1 LVKSTKSGI
10 FVKHLKS
17 KNMDTNT
24 RLKITLGTILI
35 VGIIAVSIVS
45 IGFSMN
51 NQSKPIVEEV
61 NTNELLVENQ
71 KLKTENDS
79 LIAELHQ
86 TNQLF
91 DKKEKKYTE
100 IIGLYEF
107 GIDWIRLY
115 HRNAY
120 EDFHR
125 LLAQKETYN
134 REAEGETKK
143 QLKDY

>member
-1 LVKSTKSGI
+1 LVKSTKSSI

-24 RLKITLGTILI
+24 SLKITLGTILI

-51 NQSKPIVEEV
+51 NKDKPIVEEV

-71 KLKTENDS
+71 KLKSENDS
-79 LIAELHQ
+79 LSAELQ
-86 TNQLF
+86 SQAQRTDF
-91 DKKEKKYTE
+91 KEKKYKE
-100 IIGLYEF
+100 ILFEYEL
-107 GIDWIRLY
+107 GIDRIKNY
-115 HRNAY
+115 HPNAY

-125 LLAQKETYN
+125 ILAYREDYS
-134 REAEGETKK
+134 REAEYENKK
-143 QLKDY
+143 RLKDY